1 MLTRC
6 LTVAQ
11 RIQRLFAACL
21 IGFGF
26 CWRLLAAIFLHMPME
41 SGKKESSAFPAILYD
56 SNENQFRLLSDS
68 GDHAD
73 YYCEKTGQR
82 AQFYASD
89 LADGLPNGWR
99 RG

>member
-26 CWRLLAAIFLHMPME
+26 CWRLLAAIVAHVPME
-41 SGKKESSAFPAILYD
+41 SGKNGASFSAILYD
-56 SNENQFRLLSDS
+56 TSDNWSRLRSES
-68 GDHAD
+68 GEHCGAVPE
-73 YYCEKTGQR
+73 YRTAYKTIIQKI
-82 AQFYASD
+82 S
-89 LADGLPNGWR
+89 
-99 RG
+99 